1 MKEYARILSRGKSI
15 EYSKWKPLTQYSN
28 DFYKQDM
35 VSHGNSMFVCKQS
48 HMSTTE
54 NEPVATYNETTGQ
67 YSIVG
72 TATEYWDLMFTFPT
86 MGMLIEVEKHLI
98 DLIEEVDSKR
108 YTEITTRE
116 LRALRDNGELVP
128 GKQYRITDYLPLFTV
143 GNTTMSGSAGHRFDI
158 LVTATSESSL
168 SEEAKALHHKGDE
181 YFKDCNLNAWKI
193 WYTLDGGKWDMCA
206 NIDRWLLPEL
216 RVKYKEL
223 LEDEYSEV
231 GGAIYWLCPRK
242 TENSLY
248 LLEVYE
254 GNLDSG
260 DSLKYLG
267 TETLDGEVCDMWLRE
282 SAGVDNSYIYTE
294 CIVENGTIPE
304 DLLISESGGFIY
316 RMIDEYGNDCPYDF
330 KNFVHN
336 ESEYTFGIYNDD
348 SLIGKCSGNRI
359 LTWCG
364 NILVYGSNNII
375 HSYNSDAFVSGNN
388 QIIWNNTPIFV
399 E

>member
-1 MKEYARILSRGKSI
+1 MKDYARILSKGKSI

-72 TATEYWDLMFTFPT
+72 TATEYWELMFTFPT
-86 MGMLIEVEKHLI
+86 MEMLIEVEKHLT

-108 YTEITTRE
+108 YTEITTKE

-168 SEEAKALHHKGDE
+168 SEEAKALHHKDDE

-193 WYTLDGGKWDMCA
+193 WYTLDGNRWDMCA
-206 NIDRWLLPEL
+206 DINRCILPKLEI
-216 RVKYKEL
+216 KYKEL
-223 LEDEYSEV
+223 LEENYTVEE
-231 GGAIYWLCPRK
+231 GIIYWLCLQK
-242 TENSLY
+242 TESDLY
-248 LLEVYE
+248 LNEIYE
-254 GNLDSG
+254 GLDSG
-260 DSLKYLG
+260 DYLKYLG
-267 TETLDGEVCDMWLRE
+267 TETLDGEVCDKWLRT
-282 SAGVDNSYIYTE
+282 SAGVDDSHIYTE

-330 KNFVHN
+330 KNFFIN
-336 ESEYTFGIYNDD
+336 AELYTFGSGYDA
-348 SLIGKCSGNRI
+348 SLTGECSGNRI
-359 LTWCG
+359 LAWCG
-364 NILVYGSNNII
+364 QISVNGSNNII
-375 HSYNSDAFVSGNN
+375 HSYHADGGVSGNN